1 MPCFFIYSL
10 SALKNLN
17 NVVGIIKINYR
28 ANAASDA
35 TSEEQYI
42 CGNLKNR
49 HESKTITA
57 LF

>member
-1 MPCFFIYSL
+1 MFFSYSL
-10 SALKNLN
+10 SAFKNLN